1 MVEIGPTVESNT
13 VMVEEEVGAPVEV
26 GCPGVGARRMEVGAT
41 VALGMAGNHGVPIH
55 SGGHMNLGQVDRWT
69 GGQVVRQKSWFLE
82 LRTPKDWW
90 IGGQVVRQKSWF
102 LELRTTRDHEVVAE
116 TVAEEVAATK
126 P

>member
-1 MVEIGPTVESNT
+1 MVGIGLTVDSNT
-13 VMVEEEVGAPVEV
+13 VMVEKEVGAPMKV
-26 GCPGVGARRMEVGAT
+26 GCLEVSHLLELGAT
-41 VALGMAGNHGVPIH
+41 VVLGMAGNHGVPIH

-116 TVAEEVAATK
+116 TVAEEVAARK